1 MIRRILNWFVSVAG
15 FLLLIGLLLISL
27 NNHLH
32 FMDEVVL
39 NAPGLVEFITN
50 YGAMTIVAA
59 MVVVNVIGKSIIR
72 IILLVLFL
80 ALAFFYIFSS
90 VFPSEF
96 INLFGIA

>member
-1 MIRRILNWFVSVAG
+1 MLRRILNWFVSVAG

-32 FMDEVVL
+32 FMDNIIES
-39 NAPGLVEFITN
+39 APGLVNFIVN

-59 MVVVNVIGKSIIR
+59 MVIVNVIGKSIIR
-72 IILLVLFL
+72 IVLLIIFL

-90 VFPSEF
+90 VFPAEF
-96 INLFGIA
+96 VKLFGIA